1 MQARNNVV
9 DEFARLHG
17 LFVFHF
23 GVAVS
28 LAWLSSLYAAC
39 HAPWVRNIRA
49 LIDPSPSVQVEST
62 GAFLFGL
69 PLLMTFAW
77 LSLAFGGD
85 LLRRMQTIKNQSAEF
100 ALAGAAAF
108 AVFYM
113 AVERAVTATLLGG

>member
-1 MQARNNVV
+1 V
-9 DEFARLHG
+9 DEFTRLHA

-23 GVAVS
+23 GIAVS
-28 LAWLSSLYAAC
+28 LTWISALYAAW
-39 HAPWVRNIRA
+39 HAPWVRNVRA
-49 LIDPSPSVQVEST
+49 LIDPSPSAQIEST

-77 LSLAFGGD
+77 LSVAFGGG

-113 AVERAVTATLLGG
+113 AIERAVTVTLLGG